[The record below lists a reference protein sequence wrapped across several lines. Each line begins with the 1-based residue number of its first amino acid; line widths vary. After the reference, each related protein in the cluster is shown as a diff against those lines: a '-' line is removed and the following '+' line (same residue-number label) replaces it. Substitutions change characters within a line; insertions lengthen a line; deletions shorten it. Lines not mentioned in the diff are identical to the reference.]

1 MNELEKKLGLIEL
14 TPVERVFKVPTEYNL
29 KAVPKIKQTYE
40 MLKFVCKKDG
50 LALEHASK
58 KLITF
63 ELCEIAASQ
72 NGLALEYVPVKIIKE
87 QGADWYK
94 SLCERAVVSNG
105 MALRFVPDDLKN
117 ERIIELALLKGEL
130 QIDRIFEWT
139 KFPIAYAPVSLL
151 TNDLL
156 KKTVERTP
164 LCIKDIPKK
173 KVTKAVSKV
182 AVEGNGLALQYVPT
196 RFINK
201 DIVLLAISGNEMAIR
216 YAPIEYLTQEICD
229 ECFERNPAVLAYL
242 PIKYITKEMCLKA
255 IKQKRFSVS
264 ELSEETMVEL
274 FGSSDIDLVLFDDIP
289 EKLRND
295 RDVLQSIIEMDKYG
309 SLHLIK
315 WNEQVIESK
324 EEGLGLRTDKRNN
337 EIKPFR
343 KRTLDYLQT
352 KTIEE
357 PVEENEIALNLNEHS
372 FECIH
377 NSELPLQKDVPEP
390 YSIIPRHKNALVSH
404 DFSEEVNV
412 CNIYYVSD
420 IHIEHQLS
428 KIAKKIKNKPQDIQE
443 QSILEAIR
451 HKVNEMISDINDWD
465 SVLLIGGDVADSPSL
480 SAVFY
485 AELSKQ
491 WGGGTIIS
499 VLGNHELWDG
509 TNPTDWENPNFVSRP
524 IDVIV
529 EDYRRI
535 ISNFYVEL
543 LENALYIQYKDRFSK
558 VIPEEEIINASDA
571 DLKDLLSKCTFI
583 VLGGIGYSGLNSV
596 YNASLG
602 LYRRAIESV
611 EEDIYRTEKFRR
623 VYDKVKRC
631 AENRKVIVLTHTP
644 VYDWTSDS
652 CNPNWIYV
660 NGHTHKNALTIS
672 EDGTTV
678 LSDNQIGYKPQK
690 WKLNSF
696 TIDSQWYDPF
706 ETYEDG
712 IYEITS
718 DEYKEFNRGRS
729 IRCNGCAYAGKLYM
743 LKRDKMYMFLLE
755 SARSLCLMAGGQRK
769 RLANSNIH
777 YYYDNLQ
784 RYSEGIR
791 KIIAPYQKGMQ
802 QLSEEVKKIGG
813 SGHIHGC
820 IVDIGFF
827 SHIYVNPFD
836 GKIMPYW
843 ALDMLSR
850 KSYPNVQKLLEKE
863 EPDLWAKFLIESEKK
878 AIPLIGKQASNKESK
893 SELAVIPQWV
903 SGTEMYEPSR
913 IMKAIQ
919 FVWEQNV
926 IRIWNDDVLR
936 KDGRSKPLMI
946 E

>member
-1 MNELEKKLGLIEL
+1 MN
-14 TPVERVFKVPTEYNL
+14 
-29 KAVPKIKQTYE
+29 A
-40 MLKFVCKKDG
+40 
-50 LALEHASK
+50 
-58 KLITF
+58 
-63 ELCEIAASQ
+63 
-72 NGLALEYVPVKIIKE
+72 
-87 QGADWYK
+87 
-94 SLCERAVVSNG
+94 
-105 MALRFVPDDLKN
+105 
-117 ERIIELALLKGEL
+117 
-130 QIDRIFEWT
+130 
-139 KFPIAYAPVSLL
+139 
-151 TNDLL
+151 L
-156 KKTVERTP
+156 KK
-164 LCIKDIPKK
+164 
-173 KVTKAVSKV
+173 
-182 AVEGNGLALQYVPT
+182 
-196 RFINK
+196 
-201 DIVLLAISGNEMAIR
+201 
-216 YAPIEYLTQEICD
+216 
-229 ECFERNPAVLAYL
+229 NPAVLAYL

-264 ELSEETMVEL
+264 EPSEETMIEL
-274 FGSSDIDLVLFDDIP
+274 FGSSDIGLVLFDDIP

-295 RDVLQSIIEMDKYG
+295 GDVLQSIVEMDKYG
-309 SLHLIK
+309 SLPLIK

-324 EEGLGLRTDKRNN
+324 EEGLELRTDKRNS
-337 EIKPFR
+337 EIKPLR
-343 KRTLDYLQT
+343 KRTVDYLQT

-357 PVEENEIALNLNEHS
+357 PVEENEVALKLNKHS
-372 FECIH
+372 FDCIH
-377 NSELPLQKDVPEP
+377 NSELQLQKDIPES
-390 YSIIPRHKNALVSH
+390 YSIIPHCKNALVSH
-404 DFSEEVNV
+404 DFSEEVNA
-412 CNIYYVSD
+412 CNVYYVSD

-428 KIAKKIKNKPQDIQE
+428 KIAKEIKNKPQDIQE
-443 QSILEAIR
+443 QCILEAIR
-451 HKVNEMISDINDWD
+451 HKVNEMISDISDED

-480 SAVFY
+480 SAAFY
-485 AELSKQ
+485 AELFKQ
-491 WGGGTIIS
+491 WDGGTIIS

-509 TNPTDWENPNFVSRP
+509 TNPTDWANPNFVSRP

-535 ISNFYVEL
+535 IMCSSFYERSVL
-543 LENALYIQYKDRFSK
+543 LENALYIQYKDRFPEV
-558 VIPEEEIINASDA
+558 VIPEEEIINASDD

-583 VLGGIGYSGLNSV
+583 VLGGIGYSGLNPI
-596 YNASLG
+596 YNSSLG
-602 LYRRAIESV
+602 LYRRAIEFV
-611 EEDIYRTEKFRR
+611 EEDIYRTEKFKR

-644 VYDWTSDS
+644 TYDWTSDR

-660 NGHTHKNALTIS
+660 NGHTHQNALTMS

-718 DEYKEFNRGRS
+718 DEYREFNRGRG
-729 IRCNGCAYAGKLYM
+729 IMCNGCSYAGKLHM
-743 LKRDKMYMFLLE
+743 LKRDKMYMFILE
-755 SARSLCLMAGGQRK
+755 STRSLCLMVGGQRK
-769 RLANSNIH
+769 RLVNSDIH

-791 KIIAPYQKGMQ
+791 KIIAPYQKVMR
-802 QLSEEVKKIGG
+802 QLAEEVKKIGG

-836 GKIMPYW
+836 GKITPYW
-843 ALDMLSR
+843 ALDILSR
-850 KSYPNVQKLLEKE
+850 KPYTNVQKLLEKE
-863 EPDLWAKFLIESEKK
+863 EPDLLAKFLIELEKK
-878 AIPLIGKQASNKESK
+878 SIPLIGKQASNKESK
-893 SELAVIPQWV
+893 SELAVIPKWV
-903 SGTEMYEPSR
+903 FGTEMYEPSR

-936 KDGRSKPLMI
+936 KDDKSKLLMI